1 MFWQKKNKP
10 PEFTGGFQD
19 KNLIKK
25 KINIVVTMTQQKHLY
40 YLQEIYIYYT
50 ILTIKKSMFW
60 QKIIR

>member
-25 KINIVVTMTQQKHLY
+25 KIIHGFWTTNQK
-40 YLQEIYIYYT
+40 T
-50 ILTIKKSMFW
+50 
-60 QKIIR
+60 